1 MKKDIELSIRIR
13 NLNFKYGLFLAPMAG
28 VTDRAYRNICRKHGA
43 EMTATEMVSAKALHY
58 NDDSSLLLG
67 SLREDETN
75 TAVQIFGH
83 EEEIMVEAIK
93 KLTAKREGFIQPVCV
108 DVNMGC
114 PMKKIVNNGDGSAL
128 MKNPEAVRKIVRAVR
143 ASTDMPFTVKIRCG
157 WDDNSINAPLIAKI
171 AEENGADAVCVHGR
185 TREMMYCTEV
195 LLSVIADVKRAVNIP
210 VIGNGGINTAQD
222 ALTMLD
228 ATKCDGLML
237 ARGTMGNPWLF
248 EEIKAALDGTAYV
261 LPDLDIR
268 LNEALVQVKE
278 MIDDKG
284 ERTGVLEARRQLAYY
299 IKNVKGSAEARGR
312 LNNAQ
317 SYEELVDIVEKF
329 IKK

>member
-1 MKKDIELSIRIR
+1 MSLKIR
-13 NLNFKYGLFLAPMAG
+13 NLEFKYGLFLAPMAG

-43 EMTATEMVSAKALHY
+43 EMTVTEMVSAKALHY

-67 SLREDETN
+67 SLYENEVN

-83 EEEIMVEAIK
+83 EEQIMVEAMQ
-93 KLTAKREGFIQPVCV
+93 KLTKQRDGFIPPVCV

-128 MKNPEAVRKIVRAVR
+128 MKNPSAVGSIVRALR
-143 ASTDMPFTVKIRCG
+143 DATEMPLTVKIRCG
-157 WDDNSINAPLIAKI
+157 WDHDSINAPLIASI

-185 TREMMYCTEV
+185 TREMMYCNEV
-195 LLSVIADVKRAVNIP
+195 LLDVIKDVKQTVKIP
-210 VIGNGGINTAQD
+210 VIGNGGINTSDD
-222 ALTMLD
+222 ALNMLSV
-228 ATKCDGLML
+228 TGCDGLML

-248 EEIKAALDGTAYV
+248 EEIISEINGNHYV

-268 LNEALVQVKE
+268 LNEAMVQVKE
-278 MIDDKG
+278 MITDKG

-317 SYEELVDIVEKF
+317 SLEELEDIVNRF

>member
-1 MKKDIELSIRIR
+1 MSLKIR
-13 NLNFKYGLFLAPMAG
+13 NLEFKYGLFLAPMAG

-43 EMTATEMVSAKALHY
+43 EMTVTEMVSAKALHY

-67 SLREDETN
+67 SLYENEVN

-83 EEEIMVEAIK
+83 EEQIMVEAMQ
-93 KLTAKREGFIQPVCV
+93 KLTKQRDGFIPPVCV

-128 MKNPEAVRKIVRAVR
+128 MKNPNAVGSIVRALR
-143 ASTDMPFTVKIRCG
+143 DATEMPLTVKIRCG
-157 WDDNSINAPLIAKI
+157 WDHDSINAPLIASI

-185 TREMMYCTEV
+185 TREMMYCNEV
-195 LLSVIADVKRAVNIP
+195 LLDVIKDVKQTVKIP
-210 VIGNGGINTAQD
+210 VIGNGGINTSDD
-222 ALTMLD
+222 ALNMLSV
-228 ATKCDGLML
+228 TGCDGLML

-248 EEIKAALDGTAYV
+248 EEIISEINGNHYV

-268 LNEALVQVKE
+268 LNEAMVQVKE
-278 MIDDKG
+278 MITDKG

-317 SYEELVDIVEKF
+317 SLEELEDIVNRF